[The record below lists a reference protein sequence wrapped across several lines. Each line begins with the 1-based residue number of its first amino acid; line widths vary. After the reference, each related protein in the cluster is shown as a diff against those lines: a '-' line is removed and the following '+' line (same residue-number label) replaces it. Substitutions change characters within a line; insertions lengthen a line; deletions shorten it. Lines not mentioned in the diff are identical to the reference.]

1 MPVRS
6 EMRAAIWPSTSSS
19 LPPPSSSR
27 GTSGPSGQ
35 LGQVSSA
42 VWISRWMCVKSFTL
56 TTSWALSDSKM
67 RRWVSCAAF
76 MASSWLR
83 TDSPFAS
90 SRELSS
96 SRIYTKHTSTNQS
109 ETAASTHWCPLITPT
124 ASSIY
129 QLHLS
134 LYPPYPLSRLVVFDS
149 LTRVKGNVE
158 MISCASQNAPSAL
171 AQLTIH
177 PEREGGSRWR
187 RKPDPSS
194 MLGLI
199 RLIDA
204 FPSFFLCIH
213 VQYISVFFLLVTICY
228 VCVDLVGGDIKKK
241 PTNKNARSV
250 DHVNNSKW
258 RKLE

>member
-1 MPVRS
+1 MKNKPPICKLKGTPVKIVAKKIIGLNNRRLNQNVISFRGPGSSATVSSSSSAHTSGLRLENASMPVRS

-56 TTSWALSDSKM
+56 TTSWALSDSRM

-109 ETAASTHWCPLITPT
+109 KTAASTH
-124 ASSIY
+124 
-129 QLHLS
+129 
-134 LYPPYPLSRLVVFDS
+134 
-149 LTRVKGNVE
+149 
-158 MISCASQNAPSAL
+158 
-171 AQLTIH
+171 
-177 PEREGGSRWR
+177 
-187 RKPDPSS
+187 
-194 MLGLI
+194 
-199 RLIDA
+199 
-204 FPSFFLCIH
+204 
-213 VQYISVFFLLVTICY
+213 
-228 VCVDLVGGDIKKK
+228 
-241 PTNKNARSV
+241 
-250 DHVNNSKW
+250 
-258 RKLE
+258 